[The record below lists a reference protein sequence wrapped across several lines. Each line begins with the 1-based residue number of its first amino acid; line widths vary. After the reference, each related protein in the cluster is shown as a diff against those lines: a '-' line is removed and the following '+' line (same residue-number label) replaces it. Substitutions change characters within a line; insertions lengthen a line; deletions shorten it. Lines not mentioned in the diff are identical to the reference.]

1 MKSRLAL
8 FALAASALLAGCT
21 SPGSYYQPLIPR
33 AEVGVRDA
41 GGWSPYTPSQP
52 ARPEDREWRPANPDW
67 GSSRAER
74 REPAVRREALSEPVR
89 NEERERRAS
98 PAAAESGS
106 FSRAEPRDPP
116 TDLSTRR
123 VYSSRPERNPRAAP
137 DESAFEASKPR
148 NELVVSSR
156 RGVRSEWADRAVRE
170 DNRPGFDKMV
180 RDSASRGSGS
190 FEDEAGR
197 IYYGEAVGRED
208 GCSVVEVTVTT
219 NGGLPVVSRGT
230 AYDCR

>member
-1 MKSRLAL
+1 MKSRPAL
-8 FALAASALLAGCT
+8 FALAAAALLAGCT
-21 SPGSYYQPLIPR
+21 SPGGYYQPLIPH
-33 AEVGVRDA
+33 ADVGVPDD
-41 GGWSPYTPSQP
+41 GGWRPYTPSP
-52 ARPEDREWRPANPDW
+52 TARPGDREWRPANPDW

-74 REPAVRREALSEPVR
+74 REPEVRREALSEPVVR
-89 NEERERRAS
+89 NEERDRRAS
-98 PAAAESGS
+98 SPAESGS

-123 VYSSRPERNPRAAP
+123 VYSSRPERKPRAVT
-137 DESAFEASKPR
+137 DDSAFGPSKSR
-148 NELVVSSR
+148 NEPVVSTR

-170 DNRPGFDKMV
+170 DNRSDFDKMV
-180 RDSASRGSGS
+180 RDSAARGSGS

-197 IYYGEAVGRED
+197 IYYGEAVGREG

-219 NGGLPVVSRGT
+219 NGGLPVVARGT

>member
-8 FALAASALLAGCT
+8 FALAATALLAGCT

-33 AEVGVRDA
+33 ADVGVHND
-41 GGWSPYTPSQP
+41 GWRPYTPAQP

-67 GSSRAER
+67 GSSREQR
-74 REPAVRREALSEPVR
+74 REPDVRREALSEPVVR
-89 NEERERRAS
+89 SEERDRRATP
-98 PAAAESGS
+98 PAQNKSL
-106 FSRAEPRDPP
+106 SRAEPRDPP

-137 DESAFEASKPR
+137 DDSAFGTSKPR
-148 NELVVSSR
+148 NEPVVLSR
-156 RGVRSEWADRAVRE
+156 RGVRSEWADRAVRQ
-170 DNRPGFDKMV
+170 DNRPDFDKMV
-180 RDSASRGSGS
+180 RDSAARGSGS

-208 GCSVVEVTVTT
+208 GCAVVEVTVTT
-219 NGGLPVVSRGT
+219 NGGLPVVARGT